1 MGDFQSQQKV
11 SRPQTKRA
19 RPTTSTRPPNW
30 PISCKKSII
39 LMLLTSKTIFNA
51 ILKVPHSFCQ
61 PQHFSRRF
69 SLIAYSALP
78 PPNSTR
84 HCSAVVNFKMSHK
97 QKSITSFFAPKAP
110 LSSTS
115 SSSDTGGNSAN
126 LPTETKSPIKKK
138 ELLDEKKP
146 VHNSPL
152 REPNRI
158 QNESEVS
165 LDSPIKKTKKQ
176 RKRIESSSEE
186 EENGSPKQESPQKS
200 KNVGTKRKSSPS
212 LSGSKPSKK
221 TKDEEETIEV
231 SPKSPKSPETDSGKK
246 KRRSQKEKDALPK
259 KTSKSVKKEEEDN
272 TEPMDVE
279 KTDTEKK
286 STKVKLPGKKGKK
299 KAEKEEL
306 VDELKALE

>member
-39 LMLLTSKTIFNA
+39 LMLLTSRTIFNA

-61 PQHFSRRF
+61 TQHFSRRF

-84 HCSAVVNFKMSHK
+84 HCSVVVNFKMSQK
-97 QKSITSFFAPKAP
+97 QKSITSFFAPKAT
-110 LSSTS
+110 LSSKS
-115 SSSDTGGNSAN
+115 SSSDTSGNSAN

-138 ELLDEKKP
+138 ELLSDEKKP

-152 REPNRI
+152 RPI

-165 LDSPIKKTKKQ
+165 LDSPIKQTKKQ

-186 EENGSPKQESPQKS
+186 EENGSPKRESPQKP

-221 TKDEEETIEV
+221 TKDEEKTIEV

-246 KRRSQKEKDALPK
+246 KRRKKKKKKKKKK
-259 KTSKSVKKEEEDN
+259 KTSKSVKKEEDN

-279 KTDTEKK
+279 KTDTETK

-306 VDELKALE
+306 VDELKAL